1 MSISGTVIGVDSST
15 QSCKV
20 MVVDAATGQ
29 ILSRG
34 SAPHPDGTS
43 VDPREWTKALN
54 QAWDAAGARE
64 RSDVLGVGV
73 SAQQHGMVALDSAG
87 APVHDALLWN
97 DVRSAPQA
105 RAMVEELGIS
115 GWVEATGSA
124 PVTSITLTKLAWLRE
139 NAPEAAARVE
149 RVGLPHDWLVSELTG
164 GAWITDRSEA
174 SGSGWFD
181 PASGSIR
188 EDLLERWF
196 GAAPQV
202 PEVLAPHA
210 SAGTITSDWL
220 PNSPGAVVSAGCGD
234 NAGGGLG
241 LGIGHGD
248 VVVSVGTSGT
258 VFAHSPHPIADP
270 TGVTSGFADATG
282 AYLPL
287 LCTLNAA
294 RVMARTSDLL
304 GTDLD
309 EFDALAAAGAPDCAG
324 LTLLPYLDGERTPNL
339 PDAAGRWHGV
349 TGASLTRENMARS
362 SVLSV
367 ANSLADCLEVLRTLD
382 VPIERALLIGGGSRS
397 ATLRTALTHVL
408 GVDIDVPAPDEY
420 VALGGARQAYWAAQG
435 ELPAWTAGTEG
446 SQHLP
451 AAQDDGADAFRARY
465 SAMRRQLE
473 EELAG

>member
-1 MSISGTVIGVDSST
+1 MSTNGTVIGVDSST

-43 VDPREWTKALN
+43 VDPREWTKALST
-54 QAWDAAGARE
+54 AWDAAGARE

-73 SAQQHGMVALDSAG
+73 SAQQHGMVALGAAG
-87 APVHDALLWN
+87 DPVHEALLWN
-97 DVRSAPQA
+97 DVSSAPQS
-105 RAMVEELGIS
+105 RAMIDELGIS
-115 GWVEATGSA
+115 GWVRATGSA
-124 PVTSITLTKLAWLRE
+124 PSTSITLTKLAWLRE
-139 NAPEAAARVE
+139 NVPEAAQRVQ
-149 RVGLPHDWLVSELTG
+149 RVGLPHDWLVSQLTG

-174 SGSGWFD
+174 SGSGWYD
-181 PASGSIR
+181 AAAGAVR
-188 EDLLERWF
+188 EDLLQRWF
-196 GAAPQV
+196 GAVPRV
-202 PEVLAPHA
+202 PEVLDPAA
-210 SAGTITSDWL
+210 SAGTITSQWL

-241 LGIGHGD
+241 LGIGYGD

-282 AYLPL
+282 AFLPL

-294 RVMARTSDLL
+294 RVMARTSALL
-304 GTDLD
+304 GTDLQ
-309 EFDALAAAGAPDCAG
+309 EFDDLAASGDPDCAG
-324 LTLLPYLDGERTPNL
+324 LTLLPYLDGERTPAL
-339 PDAAGRWHGV
+339 PEASGRWHGV
-349 TGASLTRENMARS
+349 TGASMTRPNMARS
-362 SVLSV
+362 AVLSV

-420 VALGGARQAYWAAQG
+420 VALGGARQAVWAATG
-435 ELPAWTAGTEG
+435 ELPGWTAGTEG
-446 SQHLP
+446 SQRLT
-451 AAQDDGADAFRARY
+451 AAQDDGADAFRERY
-465 SAMRRQLE
+465 RAMRRRLE

>member
-105 RAMVEELGIS
+105 RAMVEELEIS

-139 NAPEAAARVE
+139 NVPEAAARVE

-309 EFDALAAAGAPDCAG
+309 
-324 LTLLPYLDGERTPNL
+324 
-339 PDAAGRWHGV
+339 
-349 TGASLTRENMARS
+349 
-362 SVLSV
+362 
-367 ANSLADCLEVLRTLD
+367 

-473 EELAG
+473 DELVG